1 MYIKSNPNPDNLMTE
16 DCTIRAISIATD
28 KSWDETYIDVCIKG
42 FVMKRMPSTN
52 SVWAEYL
59 KDQGFSRHIV
69 PDTCPHCYTVRDF
82 CGEHFKGT
90 YVLGTGS
97 HAIAVIDGDYYDAW
111 DSGDEVPLYYFTKET

>member
-16 DCTIRAISIATD
+16 DCTIRAIAIATD
-28 KSWDETYIDVCIKG
+28 KSWDETYIDVCVKG

-59 KDQGFSRHIV
+59 KDQGFSRHII

-82 CGEHFKGT
+82 CGEHFRGT

-97 HAIAVIDGDYYDAW
+97 HAIAVIDGNYYDAW

>member
-59 KDQGFSRHIV
+59 KDQGFSRHII

-82 CGEHFKGT
+82 CGEYFKGT

-97 HAIAVIDGDYYDAW
+97 HAVAVIDGDYYDAW

>member
-28 KSWDETYIDVCIKG
+28 KSWDETFIDVCVKG

-59 KDQGFSRHIV
+59 KDQGFSRHII

-82 CGEHFKGT
+82 CGEHFRGT

-97 HAIAVIDGDYYDAW
+97 HAIAVIDGNYYDAW

>member
-28 KSWDETYIDVCIKG
+28 KSWDETYIDVCVKG

-59 KDQGFSRHIV
+59 KDQGFSRYIV

-82 CGEHFKGT
+82 CGEHFRGT

-97 HAIAVIDGDYYDAW
+97 HAVAVIDGNYYDAW

>member
-1 MYIKSNPNPDNLMTE
+1 MYIRTNPNPDNLMTE
-16 DCTIRAISIATD
+16 DCTIRAIAIATD

-59 KDQGFSRHIV
+59 KEQGFTRHII

-82 CGEHFKGT
+82 CGEYFKGT

-97 HAIAVIDGDYYDAW
+97 HAVAVIDGNYYDAW
-111 DSGDEVPLYYFTKET
+111 DSGDEVPLYYFAKET

>member
-111 DSGDEVPLYYFTKET
+111 DSGDEVPLYYFAKET

>member
-28 KSWDETYIDVCIKG
+28 KSWDETYIDVCVKG

-59 KDQGFSRHIV
+59 KDQGFSRHII

-82 CGEHFKGT
+82 CGEYFKGT

-97 HAIAVIDGDYYDAW
+97 HAVAVIDGNYYDAW

>member
-28 KSWDETYIDVCIKG
+28 KSWDETYIDVCVKG

-59 KDQGFSRHIV
+59 KDQGFSRHII

-82 CGEHFKGT
+82 CGEHFRGT

-97 HAIAVIDGDYYDAW
+97 HAIAVIDGNYYDAW

>member
-16 DCTIRAISIATD
+16 DCTIRAIAIATD

-90 YVLGTGS
+90 YILGTGS

>member
-59 KDQGFSRHIV
+59 KDQGFSRHII

-82 CGEHFKGT
+82 CGEYFKGT

-111 DSGDEVPLYYFTKET
+111 DSGDEVPLYYFAKET

>member
-28 KSWDETYIDVCIKG
+28 KSWDETYIDVCVKG

-59 KDQGFSRHIV
+59 KDQGFSRHII

-82 CGEHFKGT
+82 CGEYFKGT

>member
-16 DCTIRAISIATD
+16 DCTIRAIAIATD
-28 KSWDETYIDVCIKG
+28 KSWDETYIDVCVKG

-59 KDQGFSRHIV
+59 KDQGFSRYIV

-90 YVLGTGS
+90 YILGTGS
-97 HAIAVIDGDYYDAW
+97 HAVAVIDGNYYDAW

>member
-59 KDQGFSRHIV
+59 KDQGFSRHII

-82 CGEHFKGT
+82 CGEYFKGT

-97 HAIAVIDGDYYDAW
+97 HAIAVINGDYYDAW
-111 DSGDEVPLYYFTKET
+111 DSGDEVPLYYFAKET

>member
-1 MYIKSNPNPDNLMTE
+1 MTE

-59 KDQGFSRHIV
+59 KDQGFSRHII

-82 CGEHFKGT
+82 CGEYFKGT

-97 HAIAVIDGDYYDAW
+97 HAVAVIDGNYYDAW

>member
-59 KDQGFSRHIV
+59 KDQGFSRHII

-82 CGEHFKGT
+82 CGEYFKGT

-111 DSGDEVPLYYFTKET
+111 DSGDEVPLYYFKKET

>member
-59 KDQGFSRHIV
+59 KDQGFSRHII

-82 CGEHFKGT
+82 CGEYFKGT

-97 HAIAVIDGDYYDAW
+97 HAIAVIDGNYYDAW

>member
-59 KDQGFSRHIV
+59 KDQGFSRHII

-82 CGEHFKGT
+82 CGEYFKGT